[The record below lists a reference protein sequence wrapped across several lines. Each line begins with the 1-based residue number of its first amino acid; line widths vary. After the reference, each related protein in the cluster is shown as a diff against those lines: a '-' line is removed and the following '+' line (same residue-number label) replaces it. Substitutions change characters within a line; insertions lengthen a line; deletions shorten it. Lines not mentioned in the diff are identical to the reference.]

1 MISFLIRTCAVLGMA
16 LSIASAAQAQQRDPF
31 NGQFG
36 AMERALTP
44 TEAAEQVEMMAN
56 ALGGLA
62 PQRPGVTD
70 TYVLAAGLWSDPV
83 FEREA
88 EQAADL
94 LARRFDA
101 GDRTI
106 VLSAGQAGQP
116 RKYPAAAPNNI
127 HAALGKIGSLID
139 PNEDLVVVFL
149 TSHGGQDGAMGLQE
163 VNRLG
168 GALRAFHLRSALA
181 SAGIRN
187 KVLIISACY
196 SGHFILPFSDPNSV
210 VLTAAAADKTS
221 FGCQPERDWT
231 YFGDALLNH
240 SLRSGASLV
249 DAFDQSL
256 GLIADWETELI
267 AEWDANSSAARGGL
281 PRPEPSNPQKHV
293 GAAVALMLPLAEHY
307 GMAVECAGTLGVAFD
322 RARTRRPLDGLGSA
336 DEVQAARDASRASAV
351 QLGAAV
357 MRDETQVVRA
367 ISDARTAADD
377 VVTGEADTLAVHG
390 ERCAASI
397 GAGTN

>member
-1 MISFLIRTCAVLGMA
+1 MISGFLRA
-16 LSIASAAQAQQRDPF
+16 LAISAAMLAPPLLAEAQQGDPF

-36 AMERALTP
+36 AIERALAP
-44 TEAAEQVEMMAN
+44 KEAAQQVEMMAA
-56 ALGGLA
+56 ALSGLA

-70 TYVLAAGLWSDPV
+70 TYVLSAGLWNDPV

-101 GDRTI
+101 AQRTI
-106 VLSAGQAGQP
+106 VLSAGEAGKP
-116 RKYPAAAPNNI
+116 RKYPVATPNNL

-163 VNRLG
+163 LNRMG
-168 GALRAFHLRSALA
+168 GALRAYQLRAALS

-187 KVLIISACY
+187 KVLIISSCF
-196 SGHFILPFSDPNSV
+196 SGHFILPFSDPNSI

-221 FGCQPERDWT
+221 FGCQPEREWT

-249 DAFDQSL
+249 QAFDNSL
-256 GLIADWETELI
+256 SLVSEWEQKLI
-267 AEWDANSSAARGGL
+267 AEWDAKPASARGGL

-307 GMAVECAGTLGVAFD
+307 GLTVECAGTLGVAYD
-322 RARTRRPLDGLGSA
+322 RARTQRPLQGLSNAGSI
-336 DEVQAARDASRASAV
+336 EAAREQNRQEATR
-351 QLGAAV
+351 LGAAV
-357 MRDETQVVRA
+357 THSDQDVAGA
-367 ISDARTAADD
+367 ISAAKTAAAAAAA
-377 VVTGEADTLAVHG
+377 ENADILAEHG
-390 ERCAASI
+390 ARCAADFS
-397 GAGTN
+397 GG

>member
-1 MISFLIRTCAVLGMA
+1 MSGILRSLAMIGASLAVAG
-16 LSIASAAQAQQRDPF
+16 AAHAQQRDPF

-36 AMERALTP
+36 AIERAMAP
-44 TEAAEQVEMMAN
+44 TEAVADLELMAGS
-56 ALGGLA
+56 LGQLA

-88 EQAADL
+88 EQAAEL

-101 GDRTI
+101 ADRSV

-116 RKYPAAAPNNI
+116 RKYPAATPNNI
-127 HAALGKIGSLID
+127 NAALGKIGSLID

-168 GALRAFHLRSALA
+168 GALRAQHLRSSLA
-181 SAGIRN
+181 AAGIRN

-240 SLRSGASLV
+240 SLRSGAALV
-249 DAFDQSL
+249 DAFDSSL
-256 GLIADWETELI
+256 GLIADWERDLI
-267 AEWDANSSAARGGL
+267 AEWDGKSPSARGGL

-307 GMAVECAGTLGVAFD
+307 GMAIECAGTLGVAFD
-322 RARTRRPLDGLGSA
+322 RARTRRPLDGLSDA
-336 DEVQAARDASRASAV
+336 SNVEAARDENRAEAV
-351 QLGAAV
+351 RLGASV
-357 MRDETQVVRA
+357 MRTEDQVTRA
-367 ISDARTAADD
+367 ISAARSSADSVAASN
-377 VVTGEADTLAVHG
+377 ADTLATHG
-390 ERCAASI
+390 TRCAADL
-397 GAGTN
+397 GG

>member
-1 MISFLIRTCAVLGMA
+1 MLIGFLRSCAAVAVAMA
-16 LSIASAAQAQQRDPF
+16 LPAFAHAQQRDPL

-36 AMERALTP
+36 VIERALP
-44 TEAAEQVEMMAN
+44 PGEAAAQVEMMAL
-56 ALGGLA
+56 ALSGLA

-70 TYVLAAGLWSDPV
+70 TYVLSAGLWNDPV

-106 VLSAGQAGQP
+106 ILSAGQAGQA
-116 RKYPAAAPNNI
+116 RKYPAATPNNL
-127 HAALGKIGSLID
+127 HAALGKIGTVID

-163 VNRLG
+163 LNRLG
-168 GALRAFHLRSALA
+168 GALRAHHLRSALA
-181 SAGIRN
+181 SAGVRN

-231 YFGDALLNH
+231 YFGDALFNH
-240 SLRSGASLV
+240 SLRSGAPLV
-249 DAFDQSL
+249 EAFDSSL
-256 GLIADWETELI
+256 GLISTWEQDLM
-267 AEWDANSSAARGGL
+267 AEWDAKPASARGGL
-281 PRPEPSNPQKHV
+281 PRPEPSNPQRHV
-293 GAAVALMLPLAEHY
+293 GAAVSLMLPLAEHY
-307 GMAVECAGTLGVAFD
+307 GMAVECAGTLGVAYD
-322 RARTRRPLDGLGSA
+322 RARTRRPLEGLSNA
-336 DEVQAARDASRASAV
+336 SDVETARDRNQLEATRLGATVNRSEQEVASA
-351 QLGAAV
+351 
-357 MRDETQVVRA
+357 
-367 ISDARTAADD
+367 ISSARTAAGDAA
-377 VVTGEADTLAVHG
+377 TAQADTLARHG
-390 ERCAASI
+390 ARCAADF
-397 GAGTN
+397 GG

>member
-1 MISFLIRTCAVLGMA
+1 MLPA
-16 LSIASAAQAQQRDPF
+16 LLRSIAVVGASLAVSLGAHAQQRDPF

-36 AMERALTP
+36 AIERAMSP
-44 TEAAEQVEMMAN
+44 AEAVADVELMGESLG
-56 ALGGLA
+56 ALA
-62 PQRPGVTD
+62 TQRPGVTD
-70 TYVLAAGLWSDPV
+70 TYILSAGLWSDPV

-101 GDRTI
+101 TDRTI

-116 RKYPAAAPNNI
+116 RQYPAATPNNI
-127 HAALGKIGSLID
+127 NAALGKIGALID

-163 VNRLG
+163 INRLG
-168 GALRAFHLRSALA
+168 GALRAQHLRGSLS

-187 KVLIISACY
+187 KVLIISSCY
-196 SGHFILPFSDPNSV
+196 SGHFILPFSDPNTV

-256 GLIADWETELI
+256 SLI
-267 AEWDANSSAARGGL
+267 AEWEQKLMAEWDGKSPAGRGGL

-293 GAAVALMLPLAEHY
+293 GSAVALMLPLAEHY
-307 GMAVECAGTLGVAFD
+307 GMTVECAGTLGVAFD
-322 RARTRRPLDGLGSA
+322 RARTRRPLEGLSNA
-336 DEVQAARDASRASAV
+336 SDVEAARDDNRAEAIR
-351 QLGAAV
+351 LGAAV
-357 MRDETQVVRA
+357 MRTEDQVARA
-367 ISDARTAADD
+367 ISDARSSADSVAAAD
-377 VVTGEADTLAVHG
+377 ADTLAAHG
-390 ERCAASI
+390 ARCAANT
-397 GAGTN
+397 GG